1 MLAAFKAAVFLQRDA
16 GALRHFFFGKAD
28 DLAHGANALRHL
40 CELCFQVC
48 FFPLRGFVLRLPIS
62 SFLSFWYGYID
73 SFGVFHAKNSVSN
86 RFETELIRGTTQ
98 IA

>member
-48 FFPLRGFVLRLPIS
+48 FFRYGGLCFICQFLHSFRFGMAISIVL
-62 SFLSFWYGYID
+62 
-73 SFGVFHAKNSVSN
+73 VFFMQKTPS
-86 RFETELIRGTTQ
+86 Q
-98 IA
+98 IALRRS

>member
-48 FFPLRGFVLRLPIS
+48 FSVTGVCASFANFFIPFVLVWLYR
-62 SFLSFWYGYID
+62 
-73 SFGVFHAKNSVSN
+73 
-86 RFETELIRGTTQ
+86 
-98 IA
+98 